1 MGTGFIKTWRLL
13 VNSFNHFN
21 DFNGFKLSAAL
32 SYYTVF
38 SVAPL
43 NRYHI
48 PGGSIFGRLAVEGR
62 VYHQISGLVGSET
75 ALQIQDII
83 RNTQE
88 SSHGKLGDWSDLLF

>member
-1 MGTGFIKTWRLL
+1 MGIGFIKKTWRLL

-43 NRYHI
+43 LI
-48 PGGSIFGRLAVEGR
+48 VIISLAGIFFGRLAVEGR

-88 SSHGKLGDWSDLLF
+88 SSHGKLGD